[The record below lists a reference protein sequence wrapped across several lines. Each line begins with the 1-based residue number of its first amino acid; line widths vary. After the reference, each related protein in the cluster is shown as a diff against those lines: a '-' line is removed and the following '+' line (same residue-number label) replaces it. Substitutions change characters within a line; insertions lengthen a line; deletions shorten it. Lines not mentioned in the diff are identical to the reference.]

1 MYRQVKCKEVRSI
14 DNLHVQL
21 QESSTTSEPNQ
32 DSESTCSIKI
42 KDAYLPPWII
52 RSVCD
57 ALESNGGDFEARYD
71 KLNFIDAWMMD
82 VNLLTV
88 ISYMFGSYHDFGLLQ
103 FHDRAHVSW
112 FEHCY

>member
-1 MYRQVKCKEVRSI
+1 MYRQVKCKEVRTI

-52 RSVCD
+52 TSVCD
-57 ALESNGGDFEARYD
+57 ALASNGGDFEARYD
-71 KLNFIDAWMMD
+71 KLKYLIDAWMVD
-82 VNLLTV
+82 VTLTDCYQLHAWF
-88 ISYMFGSYHDFGLLQ
+88 IS
-103 FHDRAHVSW
+103 
-112 FEHCY
+112 